1 VTLCTGPSVVR
12 PSLRVMFMLHGRL
25 AAKPGQRDELLAI
38 LSEVGRGEPMPG
50 CRLYLVAVDATDVDG
65 VWVTEVW
72 ESEDAH
78 RASLQLDGIRQQV
91 ARATPLLDT
100 AGFRRQELD
109 ARAGI
114 PG

>member
-1 VTLCTGPSVVR
+1 
-12 PSLRVMFMLHGRL
+12 MFMLHGRL
-25 AAKPGQRDELLAI
+25 AAKPGRRDELLAI
-38 LSEVGRGEPMPG
+38 LSEVGHDQRMPG
-50 CRLYLVAVDATDVDG
+50 CRLYLVAVDATDPDA

-78 RASLQLDGIRQQV
+78 RASLQLDEVRQQV
-91 ARATPLLDT
+91 GRALPLLDT